1 MLPAD
6 KVFFLIPTPL
16 WKFIGCPY
24 LMILAVYN
32 NLLHSLFLMYTFI
45 YTFSQKVLEGRSQ
58 PFPVSS
64 YTVLSLLTYSMIDLN
79 FHLKVAVLQNQSEIL
94 LHPVFQRLIN
104 VKWKKYGKIRAW
116 SDLLMN
122 VFYAMFWTILCVTQP
137 EQPRDHYNPL
147 REKWWRIVLEIIVS
161 LFTCYEARKQF
172 LEIYGSRREHQSW
185 IAWKTTDLSRDKE
198 YCHPRWPEELRYL
211 EQELKTLRS
220 QRALLFKDA
229 WNHFEWFT
237 CTVLLATVLTYI
249 MNFVYHS
256 DTAYQVH
263 MRVAVGLVIVLWLRI
278 MKYARPFRQTGPFVI
293 ILSHI
298 TADFLKWAVLF
309 FIIYIPYSASFWMVF
324 GGVSPTPVEGYDTV
338 SELLFNVFRMTVVDQ
353 YNFRGLAA
361 QDATMAKLLCGTYI
375 ALSAVI
381 ILNILIALLS
391 HTFQRVY
398 DNAKSNAVMLRA
410 KIILNLERSLS
421 RKRRKQVHDY
431 IMTHCSPEVLPY
443 EDECWENELSFQAT
457 NKNILAEVEEMFHL
471 VNASLGKRCG
481 MKAKS
486 DFDSIMENVK
496 NVRKSQQDLQESSLR
511 IRIHLMKLESF
522 FHVLDS
528 SASKSSSKQSSV
540 RSRKAAS
547 LREPHASPRVER
559 ASPRMSGDILRDSSA
574 IQDKVQ
580 SSPNRSRASLGKTH
594 AGSLRG
600 SRRSLRKTCTTPRVL
615 RSSPRTSHASSRGSS
630 NEGCRSPKRKLGQR
644 LSLPMRRKCGV
655 ASLQHDPEMYTSFM
669 KTQAMTPS
677 LKRFAEKPSDSALP
691 SQLPVTSNPENTVA
705 EKESTRLTQDDFN
718 KSSVNSEASRNT
730 IAESHQHTGTMTTET
745 HTSDNHSDSDHN
757 SSQSSGL
764 LHRSSTEDEQFENLD
779 EGITNF
785 GLNIEDDRSLQST
798 RSIKEKQS

>member
-1 MLPAD
+1 M
-6 KVFFLIPTPL
+6 
-16 WKFIGCPY
+16 
-24 LMILAVYN
+24 
-32 NLLHSLFLMYTFI
+32 
-45 YTFSQKVLEGRSQ
+45 
-58 PFPVSS
+58 
-64 YTVLSLLTYSMIDLN
+64 
-79 FHLKVAVLQNQSEIL
+79 AVLQNQSEIL

-116 SDLLMN
+116 GDLLMN
-122 VFYAMFWTILCVTQP
+122 VFYAIFWTILCVTQP
-137 EQPRDHYNPL
+137 RHPRDHYNPL
-147 REKWWRIVLEIIVS
+147 GEKWWRIVLEIIVF

-172 LEIYGSRREHQSW
+172 LEIYGSRKEHQSW

-211 EQELKTLRS
+211 EQELKSLRG

-237 CTVLLATVLTYI
+237 CAILLATVLTYVI
-249 MNFVYHS
+249 NFLYNS
-256 DTAYQVH
+256 DTAYRVH
-263 MRVAVGLVIVLWLRI
+263 MRVAVGLLIALWLRI

-293 ILSHI
+293 ILGHI

-324 GGVSPTPVEGYDTV
+324 GGVSPTPVKGYGTV

-353 YNFRGLAA
+353 YNFHGLAD

-421 RKRRKQVHDY
+421 RKRRKKVHDY
-431 IMTHCSPEVLPY
+431 VITHCSPEVLSY

-471 VNASLGKRCG
+471 VHASLGKRCG

-486 DFDSIMENVK
+486 DFDSIMENVR
-496 NVRKSQQDLQESSLR
+496 NVRKSQQDLQEASLR
-511 IRIHLMKLESF
+511 IRVHLMKLENF
-522 FHVLDS
+522 FHMLDS
-528 SASKSSSKQSSV
+528 PGSKSSGSSKQSSV
-540 RSRKAAS
+540 KSRKAGS
-547 LREPHASPRVER
+547 SREPHANPRVGR
-559 ASPRMSGDILRDSSA
+559 ASPRVSGD
-574 IQDKVQ
+574 
-580 SSPNRSRASLGKTH
+580 SPRGSGASQRGLYASPRVSRASLRGTH
-594 AGSLRG
+594 A
-600 SRRSLRKTCTTPRVL
+600 
-615 RSSPRTSHASSRGSS
+615 SPRISHASSRGSGS
-630 NEGCRSPKRKLGQR
+630 EGRRSPRPKLGQR

-669 KTQAMTPS
+669 KKQSMTPS
-677 LKRFAEKPSDSALP
+677 LKMCAEHGQPESSESILAGQSTVNNAEKTTTKKDSPKL
-691 SQLPVTSNPENTVA
+691 TWDGFNNTVA
-705 EKESTRLTQDDFN
+705 
-718 KSSVNSEASRNT
+718 NSEESRDSL
-730 IAESHQHTGTMTTET
+730 AESRQRTET
-745 HTSDNHSDSDHN
+745 MATESHTSDNHSDSDRLKNDEH
-757 SSQSSGL
+757 SSELSHQSS
-764 LHRSSTEDEQFENLD
+764 DEAERFENFD
-779 EGITNF
+779 EGVTNF
-785 GLNIEDDRSLQST
+785 GLNVEDDASLQSSQ
-798 RSIKEKQS
+798 RMKEKQS